1 MFYIIM
7 LIVFAGISLSLYG
20 LLSLFES
27 FISGKV
33 RKIISIILFV
43 GLIIADAV
51 TNTRD
56 SSSNNLTGYDA
67 VKSYIDNG
75 IEEEKKCMDGANSN
89 QNTDGR
95 QSEYSRCLMLQVGIG
110 DVRRECADEKVSDS
124 QTEELIKYL
133 DEKLKTLPNC
143 KPRE

>member
-1 MFYIIM
+1 MVYIIV
-7 LIVFAGISLSLYG
+7 LVVFAGISLSLYV
-20 LLSLFES
+20 LLSFFEPL
-27 FISGKV
+27 ISAKV
-33 RKIISIILFV
+33 NKIISAILFV
-43 GLIIADAV
+43 GLIVWAV
-51 TNTRD
+51 SNMGGA
-56 SSSNNLTGYDA
+56 SSNNLTGYDA

>member
-1 MFYIIM
+1 MVYIIV
-7 LIVFAGISLSLYG
+7 LVVFAGISLSLYG
-20 LLSLFES
+20 LLSFFEPL
-27 FISGKV
+27 ISAKV
-33 RKIISIILFV
+33 NKIISAVLFV
-43 GLIIADAV
+43 GLIVWAV
-51 TNTRD
+51 SNMGGA
-56 SSSNNLTGYDA
+56 SSNNLTGYDA